1 MLKKVWLDIGIERTD
16 IHKGVTI
23 KVLLDSG
30 TMGMFMNRETAAKH
44 GFKLQKL
51 ERPVRVKNVDGTY
64 NSRGAIMHEVE
75 VNVYYKSY
83 VERMRMDICNLGR
96 TEVILRMPWLASYY
110 PEINQKTEKV
120 KIMRCLPLCGRV
132 KIKKKKKEGRRVV
145 ILEEKKI
152 IRQVID
158 NKEDWGRE
166 EEIKEDHRKI
176 EEMVPEKFLKQRK
189 VFGKIKSER
198 IPMRKIWDH
207 TIDLKE
213 TFVP

>member
-110 PEINQKTEKV
+110 PEIN
-120 KIMRCLPLCGRV
+120 
-132 KIKKKKKEGRRVV
+132 
-145 ILEEKKI
+145 
-152 IRQVID
+152 
-158 NKEDWGRE
+158 
-166 EEIKEDHRKI
+166 
-176 EEMVPEKFLKQRK
+176 
-189 VFGKIKSER
+189 
-198 IPMRKIWDH
+198 
-207 TIDLKE
+207 
-213 TFVP
+213 